1 MNGKNKTTVQINRK
15 KKSSE
20 IDSITSL
27 VYTNFPPCDNPKIER
42 LFFFHHHETRIHKSC
57 CKNYK
62 LAEKKLV

>member
-42 LFFFHHHETRIHKSC
+42 YTIM
-57 CKNYK
+57 K
-62 LAEKKLV
+62 LGYIKVAVN